1 MAEESNK
8 TEEPE
13 EKEPE
18 ALPDAAVEPIA
29 TIDKA
34 NEAAERMERANKK
47 KEELLL
53 REEKLEVNRR
63 LGGTSE
69 AGATKLKKKELSPEE
84 YADLVMKG
92 EVNPLAD
99 GKK

>member
-8 TEEPE
+8 TKEPE
-13 EKEPE
+13 EKEPK
-18 ALPDAAVEPIA
+18 ALPAAVEPIA

-34 NEAAERMERANKK
+34 NEAAERLERANKK